1 MRRIDLFCKL
11 LGPVFISLLD
21 GLSTRIAIWTVFGL
35 NAVSVLVEYGAIAQV
50 LRHYLHIMRVC
61 LQLTFSLGI

>member
-21 GLSTRIAIWTVFGL
+21 GLSTRTAIWTVFGL

-50 LRHYLHIMRVC
+50 LQPIMRV
-61 LQLTFSLGI
+61 

>member
-1 MRRIDLFCKL
+1 MSADLNSSMRRIDLFCKL

-35 NAVSVLVEYGAIAQV
+35 NAVSVVIEYGAIAQV
-50 LRHYLHIMRVC
+50 LRPIYISCVYV
-61 LQLTFSLGI
+61 

>member
-1 MRRIDLFCKL
+1 MFCKL

-21 GLSTRIAIWTVFGL
+21 GLSTRTAIWTVFGL

-50 LRHYLHIMRVC
+50 LQPIMRV
-61 LQLTFSLGI
+61 

>member
-1 MRRIDLFCKL
+1 MFCKL

-21 GLSTRIAIWTVFGL
+21 GLSTRVAIWAVFGL

-50 LRHYLHIMRVC
+50 RPYIHILRV
-61 LQLTFSLGI
+61 FSAYICR